1 MYLSYFYLFVEFA
14 VKKFIFKA
22 KDLDSGLVRKSSDQT
37 INTSKN
43 TKKKD

>member
-22 KDLDSGLVRKSSDQT
+22 KDLDSGLIRKASDQA
-37 INTSKN
+37 INS
-43 TKKKD
+43 KKKQ